1 MELKGKKALIIG
13 ASRGIGEAIAS
24 AFIREGA
31 DIVIAGRKIDTLNE
45 VKAKIETGAN
55 KVLCLE
61 WDIKE

>member
-31 DIVIAGRKIDTLNE
+31 DIVISGRKIETLNE
-45 VKAKIETGAN
+45 VKAKIKTS
-55 KVLCLE
+55 VL
-61 WDIKE
+61 

>member
-31 DIVIAGRKIDTLNE
+31 DIVIAGRKIETLNE
-45 VKAKIETGAN
+45 VKAKIKTS
-55 KVLCLE
+55 VL
-61 WDIKE
+61 